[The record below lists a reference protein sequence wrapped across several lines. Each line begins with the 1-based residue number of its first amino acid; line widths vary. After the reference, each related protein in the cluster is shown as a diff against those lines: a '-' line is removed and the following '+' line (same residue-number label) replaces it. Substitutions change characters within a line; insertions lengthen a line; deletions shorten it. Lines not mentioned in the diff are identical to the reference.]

1 MGLLFLA
8 LRCDSFEISEATRN
22 RIFLKEIR
30 FLNPCTGLQYFLYIN
45 IMKTPKI
52 LTLIATAIALSSM
65 GLAPAIA
72 QSTPSTFPVATTL
85 QRLRGRTK
93 LPILL
98 PNTPGAF
105 ANISTAKP
113 NEYSVSFDFRPNC
126 GGAAC
131 NMGTISAIEG
141 GPFSNPKDYTGP
153 RSRTAK
159 VKLQDGTSAQF
170 FSGCGAYCSAVLEW
184 KTGRILY
191 SVYIKNGDLNGT
203 MGIANSAIKAGVRSQ
218 PQRPV
223 LAYKVGS
230 KVELTNP
237 GGYSPEPNPI
247 NIRDRAG
254 TQSKVLHIGY
264 AEDPLIVLGQVAGSD
279 NYGWYQVKFNVSGAT
294 GWVREDFVV
303 DSLSVDDI

>member
-1 MGLLFLA
+1 
-8 LRCDSFEISEATRN
+8 
-22 RIFLKEIR
+22 
-30 FLNPCTGLQYFLYIN
+30 
-45 IMKTPKI
+45 MKTPKI
-52 LTLIATAIALSSM
+52 ATFFATAIALSAM

-72 QSTPSTFPVATTL
+72 QSIAQSKANSTFPVATTL

-131 NMGTISAIEG
+131 NMGTVSAIEG
-141 GPFSNPKDYTGP
+141 GPFTNPKDYTGP
-153 RSRTAK
+153 RSSTAK
-159 VKLQDGTSAQF
+159 VKLQDGTPAQF
-170 FSGCGAYCSAVLEW
+170 VSGCGAYCSAILEW
-184 KTGRILY
+184 KTGRVLY

-203 MGIANSAIKAGVRSQ
+203 LGIANSAIKAGVRSQ
-218 PQRPV
+218 PQRPI

-264 AEDPLIVLGQVAGSD
+264 AEDPLTVLGQVAGSD

-303 DSLSVDDI
+303 NSLSEAEIKQMQ